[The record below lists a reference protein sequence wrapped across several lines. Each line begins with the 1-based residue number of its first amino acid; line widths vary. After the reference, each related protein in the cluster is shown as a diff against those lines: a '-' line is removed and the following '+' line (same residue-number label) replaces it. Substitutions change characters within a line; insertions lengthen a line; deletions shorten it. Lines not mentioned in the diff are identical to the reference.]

1 MGDVKVVVTIIEEGK
16 SENHFYDVDRQQADA
31 LVELLNT
38 MIPERQD

>member
-1 MGDVKVVVTIIEEGK
+1 MGDVKVVVTIIEDGK

-31 LVELLNT
+31 LVKLLNT